1 MSTFATRRPPGWFL
15 LCAAPVVGRM
25 GQTGAADF
33 RGIDALVRAGRMQKK
48 LAVIP

>member
-1 MSTFATRRPPGWFL
+1 MSTFATRRPPAWFL
-15 LCAAPVVGRM
+15 LRAALAAGRA

-33 RGIDALVRAGRMQKK
+33 RGIAALVRAGRMQKK